1 MRCLSIDPCSGSV
14 PTKVGAD
21 RRGSGRYSGS
31 RSGQA
36 MRRGNLARRC
46 VIARTTAEEWERGMP
61 DIVQNTARA
70 GSYGPY
76 GRDVPIPRQLED
88 VTAEWLGGLMANRY
102 PGLVIEA
109 METVD
114 LNNSHT
120 RSEERSVGKEC
131 VSTCRSRWSQ
141 YHEKKKKR
149 TETKQT
155 AK

>member
-46 VIARTTAEEWERGMP
+46 VIARTTAEAWERGMP

-76 GRDVPIPRQLED
+76 GRDVQIPRQLEALP
-88 VTAEWLGGLMANRY
+88 AE
-102 PGLVIEA
+102 
-109 METVD
+109 
-114 LNNSHT
+114 S
-120 RSEERSVGKEC
+120 SEERRTGKE
-131 VSTCRSRWSQ
+131 WG
-141 YHEKKKKR
+141 R
-149 TETKQT
+149 TG
-155 AK
+155 

>member
-1 MRCLSIDPCSGSV
+1 
-14 PTKVGAD
+14 
-21 RRGSGRYSGS
+21 
-31 RSGQA
+31 

-76 GRDVPIPRQLED
+76 GRDVPLPRQLED

-102 PGLVIEA
+102 PGMVIES

-114 LNNSHT
+114 LHHSHHT
-120 RSEERSVGKEC
+120 TLRVAVEYNAVGKDRKC
-131 VSTCRSRWSQ
+131 
-141 YHEKKKKR
+141 KR
-149 TETKQT
+149 LKHSHQNPSS
-155 AK
+155 